1 MINVFNRRELV
12 TTFSEEQKMAIAD
25 ALGKAGIKYSLRT
38 RKNKRTGGVT
48 ENEYTRARS
57 TVSGAALRR
66 LATAAARSACPHPDN
81 RLSLS

>member
-12 TTFSEEQKMAIAD
+12 TTFSEEQKTAIAD

-48 ENEYTRARS
+48 ENRIYALCARRRRGRRRAAIER
-57 TVSGAALRR
+57 V
-66 LATAAARSACPHPDN
+66 
-81 RLSLS
+81 